1 MCDKFGHYVEEGWHT
16 KGKGKGKQKVE
27 DQEANVAHEDS
38 DLDPVLLM
46 VTTTECAS
54 SLEACYL
61 DTGCS
66 NHMTRHMEWL
76 IDLDT
81 SRYTKVKLVEP

>member
-38 DLDPVLLM
+38 DSNIVLLM
-46 VTTTECAS
+46 VTTTDHLF
-54 SLEACYL
+54 SLFYHDERFIMI
-61 DTGCS
+61 S
-66 NHMTRHMEWL
+66 
-76 IDLDT
+76 
-81 SRYTKVKLVEP
+81 